1 VTIPR
6 LKALYAAQGIA
17 WGLLMPFP
25 IPLLVDR
32 GLGAAEIGL
41 VLSLS
46 GLAALLAYPAWGAI
60 ADGWLGRRST
70 IAIAA
75 TTAAGGG
82 ILILVAGSD
91 PVMLTL
97 ALMVA
102 MVGALAW
109 GPLIDALTL
118 GELGDSSSSYGR
130 IRVWAS
136 AGWAGSAVAG
146 GALWVLAGPVPV
158 FLAFSFGS
166 VLVAVTVL
174 WPARG
179 AAASGVSVRVRA
191 DADEP
196 ERARPSLRTW
206 LPIFLTPVM
215 AGFLLGLLITSIGEH
230 ASWRFISLRILDQG
244 GGVFLIGLAAAL
256 PAIVEIPV
264 FASSRRLTGRWS
276 LRSIFVIGA
285 LIATVLVGL
294 IAVAPEPWMVTGLRT
309 LEGASYALRYMA
321 MVMIIGVLLPR
332 HLYAM
337 GQSVAWLVYA
347 GVAPIIGD
355 AAGGVVYDVYGAP
368 VLFVMAA
375 STFLIGGAIV
385 YVALRGPEFARREA
399 RSDAD
404 EALPAPPPTA

>member
-1 VTIPR
+1 
-6 LKALYAAQGIA
+6 
-17 WGLLMPFP
+17 
-25 IPLLVDR
+25 
-32 GLGAAEIGL
+32 
-41 VLSLS
+41 
-46 GLAALLAYPAWGAI
+46 
-60 ADGWLGRRST
+60 
-70 IAIAA
+70 
-75 TTAAGGG
+75 
-82 ILILVAGSD
+82 
-91 PVMLTL
+91 
-97 ALMVA
+97 
-102 MVGALAW
+102 
-109 GPLIDALTL
+109 
-118 GELGDSSSSYGR
+118 
-130 IRVWAS
+130 
-136 AGWAGSAVAG
+136 
-146 GALWVLAGPVPV
+146 
-158 FLAFSFGS
+158 
-166 VLVAVTVL
+166 
-174 WPARG
+174 
-179 AAASGVSVRVRA
+179 
-191 DADEP
+191 
-196 ERARPSLRTW
+196 
-206 LPIFLTPVM
+206 
-215 AGFLLGLLITSIGEH
+215 
-230 ASWRFISLRILDQG
+230 
-244 GGVFLIGLAAAL
+244 VFLIGLAAAL